1 MKKTYIKPENFVVAI
16 NVRDNIMLGGSTG
29 GNQEVLGGGDYT
41 GSEPLTPAAREV
53 IIQDNIQTPDPWDDE
68 W

>member
-1 MKKTYIKPENFVVAI
+1 MKKSYIKPETLVV
-16 NVRDNIMLGGSTG
+16 NLNSFESIMQVSGGDSLTGTSWG
-29 GNQEVLGGGDYT
+29 GNSQGNATSSD
-41 GSEPLTPAAREV
+41 AREV